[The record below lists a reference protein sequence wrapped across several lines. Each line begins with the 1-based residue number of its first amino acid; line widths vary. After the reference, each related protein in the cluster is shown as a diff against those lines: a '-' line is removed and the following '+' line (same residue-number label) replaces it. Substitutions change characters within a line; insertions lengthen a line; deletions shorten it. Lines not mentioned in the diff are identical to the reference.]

1 MAARIVF
8 GLSARS
14 IVPMALLCATT
25 YGQPSEQGLA
35 SWYGGPFDGQAAA
48 SGETYHQEQFTAAH
62 RTLPLGTTVRI
73 RRLDTGASVVVL
85 INDRGP
91 FVESRL
97 IDLSIAAARKLD
109 MFERGVVPVALEI
122 LHAAAA
128 DTGLRFAVQA
138 GTFRILA
145 NAEHMRALME
155 RIYGLARILPRAPGS
170 ELWSVLVGAAPT
182 QAEAEML
189 AAAIRKRD
197 SGLRSAFVVKL
208 AGLALPVTE

>member
-1 MAARIVF
+1 MAARIVI

-14 IVPMALLCATT
+14 IVPMALLCAVT
-25 YGQPSEQGLA
+25 YAQPAEQGLA
-35 SWYGGPFDGQAAA
+35 SWYRGPLDGPAAA
-48 SGETYHQEQFTAAH
+48 SGETDHQEQLTAAH

-91 FVESRL
+91 FIGSRL

-122 LHAAAA
+122 LHAAA

-145 NAEHMRALME
+145 NAEHMRTLME
-155 RIYGLARILPRAPGS
+155 RLYGLARILPRAPDS
-170 ELWSVLVGAAPT
+170 EVWSVLVGAAPT
-182 QAEAEML
+182 QAEAETL
-189 AAAIRKRD
+189 AAAIRKRHG
-197 SGLRSAFVVKL
+197 GLQSAFVVRL

>member
-1 MAARIVF
+1 MAARIVI

-14 IVPMALLCATT
+14 IVPMALLCAVT
-25 YGQPSEQGLA
+25 YAQPSEQGLA
-35 SWYGGPFDGQAAA
+35 SWYRGPLDGQSAA
-48 SGETYHQEQFTAAH
+48 SGETYHQEQLTAAH

-85 INDRGP
+85 INGRGP
-91 FVESRL
+91 FVGSRL
-97 IDLSIAAARKLD
+97 IDLSFAAARKLD

-155 RIYGLARILPRAPGS
+155 RLYGLARIVAGGPNS
-170 ELWSVLVGAAPT
+170 EVWSVLVGGAPT
-182 QAEAEML
+182 QAEAETL
-189 AAAIRKRD
+189 ATAMRKRD
-197 SGLRSAFVVKL
+197 SGLQSAFVVRL

>member
-1 MAARIVF
+1 
-8 GLSARS
+8 
-14 IVPMALLCATT
+14 MALLCAAT
-25 YGQPSEQGLA
+25 YAQPSEQGLA
-35 SWYGGPFDGQAAA
+35 SWYGGPLDGQAAA
-48 SGETYHQEQFTAAH
+48 SGETYHQEQLTAAH

-91 FVESRL
+91 FVASRL

-128 DTGLRFAVQA
+128 DTALFAVQA

-145 NAEHMRALME
+145 NAERMRALME
-155 RIYGLARILPRAPGS
+155 RLYGLARIVAGGPNG

-182 QAEAEML
+182 QADAETL
-189 AAAIRKRD
+189 AAAIRRRD
-197 SGLRSAFVVKL
+197 GGLQSAFVVRL